1 MRTRAQSVFLFYET
15 PTIGKLA
22 GSGSESESE
31 LAKSLIRIGWM
42 EARKQMF

>member
-22 GSGSESESE
+22 GSGSESE

-42 EARKQMF
+42 EAGKQMF